1 MSNLTMDL
9 TGSLENYAVA
19 NRVFKISK
27 YGQYID
33 FNAPV
38 FADSVKVYLISTG
51 INDVQLSLDED
62 FVIPEEFVIMIYHLL
77 HYKILNSTRN

>member
-1 MSNLTMDL
+1 MLCS
-9 TGSLENYAVA
+9 
-19 NRVFKISK
+19 FKISK

-62 FVIPEEFVIMIYHLL
+62 FVIPEEFVSSCDHYLATLFHISHMLL
-77 HYKILNSTRN
+77 YVHISFL